1 MAKYSI
7 IDVETT
13 GTSVKGERI
22 TEIAIFNH
30 DGQKITDEFVTLVN
44 PEKKIPYRISQIT
57 GITDRMVENAPRF
70 CEIARKVLELTEDSV
85 FVAHNVG
92 FDYGFVK
99 EEFKNL
105 GYRFERDKLCT
116 VRLSRKLLP
125 HHPSY
130 SLGNI
135 CRDLGIQIFDRHRAG
150 GDALATVKLFEYL
163 LSIDPNL
170 LKINLKG
177 INSSISAATL
187 HALPEEAGVYYFY
200 DSSQQIIYIGKS
212 KNIHNRVVSHLNS
225 ETTRKALEMKHAI
238 ADISYEITGSDLIAQ
253 LLESEEIKKHKPLYN
268 RQQRRTGFRIGLF
281 TYFDE
286 KGYMRLKI
294 DKLSDGLLPIT
305 TYNSVMSARRAL
317 FALCDEYHLCQ
328 KLCGLYKTK
337 GACFQ
342 HGIGQCMGACIGL
355 ESTADYNA
363 RVEAAITP
371 VKFEHENFFII
382 DRGRCP
388 DEYSVVEVRHGAYL
402 GFGYFDGNDFDGT
415 ADFLHSC
422 IHRFSDTRDA
432 RHIILSCLKHHEF
445 ERLLVY

>member
-13 GTSVKGERI
+13 GTSIKGERI

-44 PEKKIPYRISQIT
+44 PEKRIPYRISQIT
-57 GITDRMVENAPRF
+57 GITDRMLENAPRF
-70 CEIARKVLELTEDSV
+70 CEIARKVLEMTEDSV

-92 FDYGFVK
+92 FDYGFVR

-105 GYRFERDKLCT
+105 GYRFERNKLCT
-116 VRLSRKLLP
+116 VRLSRKLIP
-125 HHPSY
+125 HHSSY

-163 LSIDPNL
+163 LGIDPNL
-170 LKINLKG
+170 SKINLKG
-177 INSSISAATL
+177 INSLISQATL
-187 HALPEEAGVYYFY
+187 RALPEEAGVYYFY
-200 DSSQQIIYIGKS
+200 NASHQIVYIGTCE
-212 KNIHNRVVSHLNS
+212 NIHERVLSHLYN
-225 ETTRKALEMKHAI
+225 ETTRKAVEMKHAV

-286 KGYMRLKI
+286 KGYMQLKV
-294 DKLSDGLLPIT
+294 DKLSDGLLPVT
-305 TYNSVMSARRAL
+305 TFNSVMMAKRAL

-328 KLCGLYKTK
+328 KLCGLYKT
-337 GACFQ
+337 GGVCFK

-355 ESTADYNA
+355 
-363 RVEAAITP
+363 
-371 VKFEHENFFII
+371 
-382 DRGRCP
+382 
-388 DEYSVVEVRHGAYL
+388 
-402 GFGYFDGNDFDGT
+402 
-415 ADFLHSC
+415 
-422 IHRFSDTRDA
+422 
-432 RHIILSCLKHHEF
+432 
-445 ERLLVY
+445 